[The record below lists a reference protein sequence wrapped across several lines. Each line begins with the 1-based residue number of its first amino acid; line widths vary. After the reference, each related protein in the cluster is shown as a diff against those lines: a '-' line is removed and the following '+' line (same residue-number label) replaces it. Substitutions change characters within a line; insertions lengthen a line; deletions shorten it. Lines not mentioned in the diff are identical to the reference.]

1 VTLSRGPY
9 IRHHASHAQLVGHG
23 EPTVL
28 EGEELRALDAIV
40 VPASRPAYNLDHAIT
55 LARAARCRLVILCSR
70 DTRKSDV
77 HALLGARSFSQ
88 ATVVKIP
95 RKYSHKFFE
104 FETTDWIKE
113 QLPGRNSDLSVKR
126 NVGLVLARMLG
137 WERIFFLDDDIRDLD
152 AVALRETVS
161 LLHSAHSSQQS
172 YYSVG
177 MFAPHYPDNSVVCHA
192 RRVIGEFQDVFVSG
206 SALAVD
212 CTVPFAFFPDIYNED
227 WLFFYRDAVKTKLGS
242 SRHTATQLRYD
253 PFANPMRAA
262 NEEFGDVIAEGLYA
276 LLEEDL
282 KAEHATVER
291 WGQFLSDRKRILDD
305 IIERSDKAPREARE
319 KMKHSVQIAR
329 KCLAEIQ
336 PEMCVEYTAAWQ
348 NDLKRW
354 GDRRDT
360 LPRVDSM
367 STALQVLGLFVF
379 AIMAVLVVVSIG
391 PSFMTR

>member
-1 VTLSRGPY
+1 MPGQDRDVRQHATHARLLRYQAPAAVTQERPS
-9 IRHHASHAQLVGHG
+9 
-23 EPTVL
+23 
-28 EGEELRALDAIV
+28 LDAIV

-55 LARAARCRLVILCSR
+55 LARAVRCHLVVLCSR

-77 HALLGARSFSQ
+77 HALLRARSFSH

-126 NVGLVLARMLG
+126 NIGLILARMLG

-161 LLHSAHSSQQS
+161 LLHSARSPQQS
-172 YYSVG
+172 YYSAG
-177 MFAPHYPDNSVVCHA
+177 MPASDFPDNSVVCHA
-192 RRVIGEFQDVFVSG
+192 RRVIRESQDVFVSG

-227 WLFFYRDAVKTKLGS
+227 WLFFYHDVAETRLGS
-242 SRHTATQLRYD
+242 SGHTATQLRYD

-291 WGQFLSDRKRILDD
+291 WGQFLSDRKRILDE
-305 IIERSDKAPREARE
+305 IIERSDEAPREVRE

-329 KCLAEIQ
+329 KCLTEIR
-336 PEMCVEYTAAWQ
+336 PEMCVEYIAAWR

-354 GDRRDT
+354 GDQRDT

-367 STALQVLGLFVF
+367 GKALQELGL
-379 AIMAVLVVVSIG
+379 
-391 PSFMTR
+391 